1 MAEGKAVFF
10 LGSDP
15 IELDQ
20 ILIGHLADNR
30 FDFFQPRGL
39 ILFCVSDDPRCTEA
53 CFSTHDDHIPLLKL
67 KVLGIEDIR
76 GRYGIES
83 HTYESFCFFCRFH
96 QYHVSNHT
104 SYFSSASFTEVAH
117 LGYLCDK
124 RQGKSILNGGS
135 MTLWEFFIKGGPVMW
150 PLFAC
155 SIIALAI
162 IIERLFTLRQSKIVP
177 KELIEEV
184 ELLIR
189 MGRLND
195 IEQLLKRSS
204 SPLCPIIMTA
214 IKNAGRRREIIKE
227 FMEEAG
233 ATQAYTME
241 RYIDILGI
249 IAAISPLLGF
259 LGTATGILATF
270 KAISTMGNNSSQL
283 LATGISEAL
292 ITTVVG
298 LAIAIPVYVCY
309 RVLIARSDYL
319 LIDMEMT
326 SARILEYLKGE
337 THEVQA
343 E

>member
-1 MAEGKAVFF
+1 
-10 LGSDP
+10 
-15 IELDQ
+15 
-20 ILIGHLADNR
+20 
-30 FDFFQPRGL
+30 
-39 ILFCVSDDPRCTEA
+39 
-53 CFSTHDDHIPLLKL
+53 
-67 KVLGIEDIR
+67 
-76 GRYGIES
+76 
-83 HTYESFCFFCRFH
+83 
-96 QYHVSNHT
+96 
-104 SYFSSASFTEVAH
+104 
-117 LGYLCDK
+117 
-124 RQGKSILNGGS
+124 
-135 MTLWEFFIKGGPVMW
+135 MW

-162 IIERLFTLRQSKIVP
+162 IIERLFALRQSKIIP
-177 KELIEEV
+177 AELIEEV
-184 ELLIR
+184 ERLIR

-195 IEQLLKRSS
+195 IEQLLKKSS

-214 IKNAGRRREIIKE
+214 IKNAGKRREIIKE
-227 FMEEAG
+227 YMEEAG

-249 IAAISPLLGF
+249 IAVISPLLGF
-259 LGTATGILATF
+259 LGTATGMFSTF
-270 KAISTMGNNSSQL
+270 KAISTMGNNSSRL

-292 ITTVVG
+292 IATVVG

>member
-1 MAEGKAVFF
+1 MLATIHHIFQVHLLQK
-10 LGSDP
+10 L
-15 IELDQ
+15 
-20 ILIGHLADNR
+20 LI
-30 FDFFQPRGL
+30 
-39 ILFCVSDDPRCTEA
+39 
-53 CFSTHDDHIPLLKL
+53 
-67 KVLGIEDIR
+67 
-76 GRYGIES
+76 
-83 HTYESFCFFCRFH
+83 
-96 QYHVSNHT
+96 
-104 SYFSSASFTEVAH
+104 SYIYVIKE
-117 LGYLCDK
+117 
-124 RQGKSILNGGS
+124 QGKSILNGGS

-177 KELIEEV
+177 KELIEEL

-227 FMEEAG
+227 YMEEAG

>member
-1 MAEGKAVFF
+1 
-10 LGSDP
+10 
-15 IELDQ
+15 
-20 ILIGHLADNR
+20 
-30 FDFFQPRGL
+30 
-39 ILFCVSDDPRCTEA
+39 
-53 CFSTHDDHIPLLKL
+53 
-67 KVLGIEDIR
+67 
-76 GRYGIES
+76 
-83 HTYESFCFFCRFH
+83 
-96 QYHVSNHT
+96 
-104 SYFSSASFTEVAH
+104 
-117 LGYLCDK
+117 
-124 RQGKSILNGGS
+124 

-155 SIIALAI
+155 SIIALAV
-162 IIERLFTLRQSKIVP
+162 IIERLFTLRQSKIIP

-184 ELLIR
+184 ERLIR

-195 IEQLLKRSS
+195 IEQLLKKSS
-204 SPLCPIIMTA
+204 SPLCPIIMAA
-214 IKNAGRRREIIKE
+214 IKNAGSRREIIKE
-227 FMEEAG
+227 YMEEAG

-259 LGTATGILATF
+259 LGTATGMVTTF
-270 KAISTMGNNSSQL
+270 KTITMGNNSSQL

-292 ITTVVG
+292 ITTVLG

-319 LIDMEMT
+319 LIGMEMT

>member
-1 MAEGKAVFF
+1 
-10 LGSDP
+10 
-15 IELDQ
+15 
-20 ILIGHLADNR
+20 
-30 FDFFQPRGL
+30 
-39 ILFCVSDDPRCTEA
+39 
-53 CFSTHDDHIPLLKL
+53 
-67 KVLGIEDIR
+67 
-76 GRYGIES
+76 
-83 HTYESFCFFCRFH
+83 
-96 QYHVSNHT
+96 
-104 SYFSSASFTEVAH
+104 
-117 LGYLCDK
+117 
-124 RQGKSILNGGS
+124 
-135 MTLWEFFIKGGPVMW
+135 MW

-162 IIERLFTLRQSKIVP
+162 IIERLFTLRQSKIIP

-184 ELLIR
+184 ERLIR

-195 IEQLLKRSS
+195 IEQLLKKSS
-204 SPLCPIIMTA
+204 SPLCPIIMAA
-214 IKNAGRRREIIKE
+214 IKNAGSRREIIKE
-227 FMEEAG
+227 YMEEAG

-259 LGTATGILATF
+259 LGTATGMVTTF
-270 KAISTMGNNSSQL
+270 KTITMGNNSSQL

-292 ITTVVG
+292 ITTVLG

-319 LIDMEMT
+319 LIGMEMT

>member
-1 MAEGKAVFF
+1 
-10 LGSDP
+10 
-15 IELDQ
+15 
-20 ILIGHLADNR
+20 
-30 FDFFQPRGL
+30 
-39 ILFCVSDDPRCTEA
+39 
-53 CFSTHDDHIPLLKL
+53 
-67 KVLGIEDIR
+67 
-76 GRYGIES
+76 
-83 HTYESFCFFCRFH
+83 
-96 QYHVSNHT
+96 
-104 SYFSSASFTEVAH
+104 
-117 LGYLCDK
+117 
-124 RQGKSILNGGS
+124 

-150 PLFAC
+150 ALFAC
-155 SIIALAI
+155 SIIALTI
-162 IIERLFTLRQSKIVP
+162 IIERLFTLRQENIIP
-177 KELIEEV
+177 TELIEEV
-184 ELLIR
+184 ERLIH

-204 SPLCPIIMTA
+204 SPLCPIIMA
-214 IKNAGRRREIIKE
+214 AVKNAGKHRENIKE
-227 FMEEAG
+227 YMEEAG

-259 LGTATGILATF
+259 LGTATGMLTTF
-270 KAISTMGNNSSQL
+270 KAMNMAGNNSARL

-319 LIDMEMT
+319 LIDMEMA
-326 SARILEYLKGE
+326 SARILECLKGE